1 MDNPT
6 LLALNISSLIIII
19 FSANLLLLRSF
30 ERQAYL
36 PLAIFLLAIGIVIC
50 QPTLASLATSLQPT
64 FLILSLPAILLIAPS
79 LWFYVEGIT
88 AETPWQLRQMHKRHF
103 VLFIAGTFVAFIA
116 LFLPY
121 EVQYALLIEGNENI
135 LKSIPPDIMY
145 MAVGTLIA
153 TLLLLFGWV
162 LQSGFYL
169 FKVVRR
175 LTQYRQ
181 HLKDLFASTEVKE
194 IRWLSWLLLAVGI
207 VWSATA
213 INIVIDNLV
222 FSTEINATVAGVVIL
237 VMIWSVAIWGLR
249 QKPGFEELY
258 NSDEDIQVILEET
271 ITQPEKYQRSALNQQ
286 HASQIA
292 NKIETAMHQDNLY
305 LDASLSLHK
314 LAKHISTS
322 PNYISQTLNE
332 SIGMNFFDFINK
344 YRVEM
349 AKHRLQH
356 SSDTVIDIAMNVGF
370 NAKSSFYTAFKKE
383 TQQTPSQYRKS
394 VAQG

>member
-1 MDNPT
+1 MENPT

-30 ERQAYL
+30 ERRAYL
-36 PLAIFLLAIGIVIC
+36 PLAIFLLAIGVVIC
-50 QPTLASLATSLQPT
+50 QPTLASLAPSLQPT
-64 FLILSLPAILLIAPS
+64 ILILSLPAILLIAPS

-88 AETPWQLRQMHKRHF
+88 AEKPWQLKQMHKRHF
-103 VLFIAGTFVAFIA
+103 VLFFTGTFVAFIA
-116 LFLPY
+116 LFVPY
-121 EVQYALLIEGNENI
+121 EVQYAMLIENNENI
-135 LKSIPPDIMY
+135 LKSSSPAIRY
-145 MAVGTLIA
+145 MTAGTLIA
-153 TLLLLFGWV
+153 TLLLIFGWV

-181 HLKDLFASTEVKE
+181 HLKDLFASTKVKE
-194 IRWLSWLLLAVGI
+194 IRWLSWLLFAVGF

-213 INIVIDNLV
+213 INIVIDNLI
-222 FSTEINATVAGVVIL
+222 FSTKINATMAGVVIL

-258 NSDEDIQVILEET
+258 NSDEDIQAVLEEK
-271 ITQPEKYQRSALNQQ
+271 ITQPEKYQRSALNEQ
-286 HASQIA
+286 HATQIA
-292 NKIETAMHQDNLY
+292 KKIETAMQQDNLY
-305 LDASLSLHK
+305 LDASLSLQK

-332 SIGMNFFDFINK
+332 SIGMNFFDYVNM

-349 AKHRLQH
+349 AKHQLQY
-356 SSDTVIDIAMNVGF
+356 SSNTVIDIAMNVGF
-370 NAKSSFYTAFKKE
+370 NAKSSFYTAFKKVAH
-383 TQQTPSQYRKS
+383 QTPSQYRKS
-394 VAQG
+394 MVQS

>member
-153 TLLLLFGWV
+153 TLLLVFGWV